1 MMSEFDIEE
10 YMAGLE
16 GLTIQEKVQELENQC
31 DELEYALEDD
41 ALEEV
46 QQAMESLI
54 DNYEKSVNDPLK
66 ASVSALINQKH
77 WEELVTIKNI
87 LFNDYFFVNSKPTS
101 VRISTLWNQDQWV
114 IIINNNEFI
123 ASNPKRYETY
133 ASLAL
138 RLNLPYQKGKE
149 DIRVQVEENEQ
160 QPTVIRIITSL
171 CG

>member
-1 MMSEFDIEE
+1 MSEFDIEE

-16 GLTIQEKVQELENQC
+16 GLTIQEKVQELENLC

-54 DNYEKSVNDPLK
+54 DDYEKSVNDPLK
-66 ASVSALINQKH
+66 ESVSELINQKH
-77 WEELVTIKNI
+77 WEELVTIKKI

-133 ASLAL
+133 ANLAK
-138 RLNLPYQKGKE
+138 RLNLPYQQGKE
-149 DIRVQVEENEQ
+149 DIRVQVEENEL
-160 QPTVIRIITSL
+160 QPTVIWIITTL
-171 CG
+171 CE